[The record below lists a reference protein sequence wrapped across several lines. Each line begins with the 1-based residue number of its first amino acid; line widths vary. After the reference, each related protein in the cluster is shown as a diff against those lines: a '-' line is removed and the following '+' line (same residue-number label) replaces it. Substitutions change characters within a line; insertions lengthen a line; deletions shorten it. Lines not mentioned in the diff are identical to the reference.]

1 MRKFRV
7 DASKKI
13 TSAIVPYRQSTSDLI
28 SNEGLDDRF
37 AYDLPETFAIDMYGT
52 PTTCLTV
59 DSEVVPMADYDPW
72 IEEIN
77 EYGEEPTC
85 IKFTVL
91 VPIPSDCREAY
102 NYGTISQHIYAGLD
116 QYLNDELDGSDY
128 NWTIG
133 NVTISAEEYNYLMD
147 LAEDKLDDTKSNIG
161 YGLAEVVVMPV
172 CP

>member
-28 SNEGLDDRF
+28 NNEGLDGRF
-37 AYDLPETFAIDMYGT
+37 DYDLPETFAIDMYGT

-72 IEEIN
+72 IEVDD
-77 EYGEEPTC
+77 YSEEPTC

-91 VPIPSDCREAY
+91 VPLPPECREVY
-102 NYGTISQHIYAGLD
+102 NYGTVQQWIYGGLE
-116 QYLNDELDGSDY
+116 QYLHDELEGSDY
-128 NWTIG
+128 CWIIG
-133 NVTISAEEYNYLMD
+133 NVTISADEYSYLMD
-147 LAEDKLDDTKSNIG
+147 LAKDKLDNTESNIG
-161 YGLAEVVVMPV
+161 YGLAEVTVMPV

>member
-28 SNEGLDDRF
+28 NNEGLDGRF
-37 AYDLPETFAIDMYGT
+37 DYDLPETFAIDMYGT

-59 DSEVVPMADYDPW
+59 DSEVVPMEDYDPW

-91 VPIPSDCREAY
+91 VPIPSDCREVY
-102 NYGTISQHIYAGLD
+102 NYGTISQYIYAGLD

-128 NWTIG
+128 SWTIG
-133 NVTISAEEYNYLMD
+133 NVTISAEEYSYLMD
-147 LAEDKLDDTKSNIG
+147 LAEDKLDDTKFNIG

>member
-13 TSAIVPYRQSTSDLI
+13 ESAIVPYRKSTDDLI
-28 SNEGLDDRF
+28 NSEGLDDRF
-37 AYDLPETFAIDMYGT
+37 AYDLPNTFAIDMCGT
-52 PTTCLTV
+52 STTCLTV

-72 IEEIN
+72 VEEVN

-91 VPIPSDCREAY
+91 VPIPSECREIY
-102 NYGTISQHIYAGLD
+102 NYGTISQYIYGGLE
-116 QYLNDELDGSDY
+116 QYLTDELGGGDY
-128 NWTIG
+128 SWVIG
-133 NVTISAEEYNYLMD
+133 NVTISADEYSYLMD
-147 LAEDKLDDTKSNIG
+147 LAEDKLSNTESNIG
-161 YGLAEVVVMPV
+161 YGLAEVIVMPV